1 MTTSRIRLLLSGTDI
16 NYVEISSSRLHREG
30 VGGGDRGR
38 RGEGSENGSRKGS
51 TKEGRKEMRD
61 KVRDEEIW
69 DVRMG

>member
-1 MTTSRIRLLLSGTDI
+1 VWR
-16 NYVEISSSRLHREG
+16 
-30 VGGGDRGR
+30 GDRGR
-38 RGEGSENGSRKGS
+38 RGEGSENGSRKGN